1 MCFLKGKGQLVEML
15 KYREDLAEWWVNQ
28 EEKTN
33 KTFKYDISYKQMIDI
48 KNQNNKQINLF
59 FDDESVDCFCHD

>member
-1 MCFLKGKGQLVEML
+1 ML
-15 KYREDLAEWWVNQ
+15 KHREDLADWWMIQ

-33 KTFKYDISYKQMIDI
+33 KTFKYDVSYRQMIEM
-48 KNQNNKQINLF
+48 KNEKGKQIDLF